1 MSRKTAREQA
11 FKLIYELA
19 VEGEPNSFSLELMT
33 ENCDD
38 ADTLF
43 INKLYDGVREKF
55 DFLKSVV
62 ERYSKGFSFERIF
75 KIDCALIMM
84 ASYEI
89 LYIDDIPTA
98 ASVNEAVELAKKYS
112 TDKSAAFIN
121 GVLASV
127 AADKEELL
135 NEESVQDN

>member
-89 LYIDDIPTA
+89 LYIGDIPTA